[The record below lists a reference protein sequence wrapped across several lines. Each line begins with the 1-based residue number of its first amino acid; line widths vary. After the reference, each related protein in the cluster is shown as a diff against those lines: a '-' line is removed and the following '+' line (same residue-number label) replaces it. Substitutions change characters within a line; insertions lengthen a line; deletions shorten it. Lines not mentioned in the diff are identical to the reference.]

1 MTERQVRKEGQP
13 RRLPGLQSAPHG
25 GKSLSWETPSQE
37 FGNFP
42 VVREAG
48 KDG

>member
-13 RRLPGLQSAPHG
+13 RRIPGLQSAPHG
-25 GKSLSWETPSQE
+25 EKSLSWGTLSQE
-37 FGNFP
+37 FGNFSA
-42 VVREAG
+42 VREAG